1 MEKVYTFNKSV
12 RGHLHVMRDIPCED
26 YSCSFS
32 DKNGR
37 YHIAAVADGHGAD
50 SCFRSAKGS
59 KFACEAA
66 LNCLKQ
72 FADSI
77 LSSDESEKTLYY
89 EAFSDRTSLDV
100 TLRRLTDLISA
111 KWYDEVMADYEKN
124 PPTSEAIGDYSEM
137 YKDGSKTTHIYGTT
151 LIAAL
156 LLPSH
161 LLLFQQGD
169 GRCEVFF
176 DDGTI
181 EQPIPWDNR
190 CQDTATTSLC
200 DDDVLESFRSAVI
213 NLNKKKVIACYLG
226 SDGVED
232 AYRDTYEDL
241 GGMHCVMGGVHAFY
255 KNLTCKIMD
264 TTIEDFED
272 DLGDFLEFFSEY
284 GLFSKSG
291 SGDDVS
297 VAGIVDLSA
306 VAEFTDNFEFDT
318 KLYNIEEQLSIKEN
332 ELLSK
337 QRKHKILRKR
347 MNEAKED
354 FDKAKRD
361 LEFLES
367 RKSKLDAEK
376 KIKSNEYE
384 TIDTCID
391 EFRRYLLDSVTS
403 EENESKLQQ
412 FVKKIT
418 ETTFNGKLLNLFNIG
433 LDYEDKKNPYL
444 KKLEEMSAD
453 IYYQFMELK
462 EKYQKIS
469 HNYSQKKED
478 LETLEEKYRNAK
490 KEFSEYDSKYQSIE
504 ADISKLK
511 KEFETL
517 QYGIQPHSETHTD
530 NIPNESENVTEKELS
545 AENEVSIEPKLSEEV
560 SIKDTEEKTVDCVEC
575 KVLENNTDNDNK
587 TAATEEFD
595 NETDNVTE
603 KELSEENAV
612 STEPMPAVEVSIE
625 DTEEKTVDCVEYKV
639 LEDNTDND
647 HKTVVNEKSD
657 SETDTDNIPNDSE
670 NVAEK
675 YSPEETVDT
684 SISLINSED

>member
-124 PPTSEAIGDYSEM
+124 PPTSEEIGDYSEM

-347 MNEAKED
+347 MDEAKEN
-354 FDKAKRD
+354 FDNANK
-361 LEFLES
+361 
-367 RKSKLDAEK
+367 
-376 KIKSNEYE
+376 
-384 TIDTCID
+384 
-391 EFRRYLLDSVTS
+391 
-403 EENESKLQQ
+403 
-412 FVKKIT
+412 
-418 ETTFNGKLLNLFNIG
+418 
-433 LDYEDKKNPYL
+433 
-444 KKLEEMSAD
+444 
-453 IYYQFMELK
+453 
-462 EKYQKIS
+462 
-469 HNYSQKKED
+469 YSQKKED

-560 SIKDTEEKTVDCVEC
+560 SIKDTEEKTVDCVEF

-675 YSPEETVDT
+675 YSPEETADT
-684 SISLINSED
+684 SISQINSED

>member
-77 LSSDESEKTLYY
+77 LSSDESENTLYY

-111 KWYDEVMADYEKN
+111 EWYDEVMADYEKN
-124 PPTSEAIGDYSEM
+124 PPTSEEMGDYSEM

-255 KNLTCKIMD
+255 KHFTCKIMD
-264 TTIEDFED
+264 TTIEDFAFLQSFIKSYTF
-272 DLGDFLEFFSEY
+272 LGYSLKKVGSSAFDTYCVNAYDGVVYDEY
-284 GLFSKSG
+284 
-291 SGDDVS
+291 D
-297 VAGIVDLSA
+297 GIVHRHGYMYSKTPPEGVVFLSSDGKKRNGLLHVPVGCKEA
-306 VAEFTDNFEFDT
+306 YQQAEGW
-318 KLYNIEEQLSIKEN
+318 K
-332 ELLSK
+332 
-337 QRKHKILRKR
+337 
-347 MNEAKED
+347 
-354 FDKAKRD
+354 
-361 LEFLES
+361 
-367 RKSKLDAEK
+367 
-376 KIKSNEYE
+376 
-384 TIDTCID
+384 
-391 EFRRYLLDSVTS
+391 
-403 EENESKLQQ
+403 
-412 FVKKIT
+412 
-418 ETTFNGKLLNLFNIG
+418 
-433 LDYEDKKNPYL
+433 
-444 KKLEEMSAD
+444 
-453 IYYQFMELK
+453 
-462 EKYQKIS
+462 
-469 HNYSQKKED
+469 
-478 LETLEEKYRNAK
+478 
-490 KEFSEYDSKYQSIE
+490 
-504 ADISKLK
+504 
-511 KEFETL
+511 
-517 QYGIQPHSETHTD
+517 QYGENIVDDINLEGIHHAQLKTQDSDAPTYDLQGRRVAHPKQGEIYIQ
-530 NIPNESENVTEKELS
+530 NGRKIRK
-545 AENEVSIEPKLSEEV
+545 
-560 SIKDTEEKTVDCVEC
+560 
-575 KVLENNTDNDNK
+575 
-587 TAATEEFD
+587 
-595 NETDNVTE
+595 
-603 KELSEENAV
+603 
-612 STEPMPAVEVSIE
+612 
-625 DTEEKTVDCVEYKV
+625 
-639 LEDNTDND
+639 
-647 HKTVVNEKSD
+647 
-657 SETDTDNIPNDSE
+657 
-670 NVAEK
+670 
-675 YSPEETVDT
+675 
-684 SISLINSED
+684 